1 MYCTVLYY
9 TVLYYTIL
17 YYTILYCTILYCTV
31 LYCRLYCTVS
41 IILCTCFTSVV
52 ELWHD
57 VVSTSYFVLSC
68 YIALDPGEQWSAS
81 SVCRF
86 VFIGVKRVISR
97 KVTVLLNL
105 SPKRDDWRELFS
117 VSRYIT
123 VVNLVYNTNSPTHV
137 LCFSREGFFLC
148 SIVMIREFLNLPFF
162 LLKQRATKDV
172 FSSAHHSSTLNFLC
186 SVLLICMP

>member
-1 MYCTVLYY
+1 MFVRGGWWWRIDN
-9 TVLYYTIL
+9 V
-17 YYTILYCTILYCTV
+17 LYCTV
-31 LYCRLYCTVS
+31 LYCTVS
-41 IILCTCFTSVV
+41 IILCTCFTSVI
-52 ELWHD
+52 ELWLYD

-68 YIALDPGEQWSAS
+68 YIALDPGES
-81 SVCRF
+81 SFCRF
-86 VFIGVKRVISR
+86 VFLDVKRVISR